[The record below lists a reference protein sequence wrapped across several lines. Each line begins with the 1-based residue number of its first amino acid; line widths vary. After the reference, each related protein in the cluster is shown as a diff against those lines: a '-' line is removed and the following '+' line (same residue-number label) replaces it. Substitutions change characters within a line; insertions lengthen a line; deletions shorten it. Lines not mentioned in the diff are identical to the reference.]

1 MNHTDL
7 IKISEKWLRK
17 SMNCEAVITE
27 LHTKADETPDAIGF
41 KSGISILIEC
51 KMSRQ
56 DFLMD
61 KKKPFRREPERGMGT
76 YRYYLCPEGLI
87 KEDDLPPKWGL
98 LCVNDKGKVKKV
110 IGPVKHNKHIFV
122 NIRNMKAEQLLLVSA
137 LRRYQ
142 NGWSLKGC

>member
-7 IKISEKWLRK
+7 VKISEKWLRR
-17 SMNCEAVITE
+17 SMNCGVVIAE
-27 LHTKADETPDAIGF
+27 LITWASETPDAIGF
-41 KSGISILIEC
+41 KNGISILIEC

-61 KKKPFRREPERGMGT
+61 KKKTFRILPETGMGT
-76 YRYYLCPEGLI
+76 YRYYICPEGLI

-98 LCVNDKGKVKKV
+98 LYVDDKGKVKKV

-142 NGWSLKGC
+142 NK